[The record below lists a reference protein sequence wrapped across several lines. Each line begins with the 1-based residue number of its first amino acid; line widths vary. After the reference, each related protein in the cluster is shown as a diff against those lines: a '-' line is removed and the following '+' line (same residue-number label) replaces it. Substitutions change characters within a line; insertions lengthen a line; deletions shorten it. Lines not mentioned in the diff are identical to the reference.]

1 MESMFK
7 VSALGIQSGQE
18 SSVVRA
24 ALQPMLK
31 CTASAFEDIF
41 HSLSISH
48 RVVLAE
54 DIPQSK
60 AEALFNKLTGIGLNC
75 RIDPMKLTLAALE
88 EGPVE
93 DERYRCPA
101 CYHSQPRAT
110 DGRLD
115 TCEQCGIVGRNYEET
130 AYLRAAIDR
139 ERRRLQGLKGG
150 EEDDNREA
158 REAKEAKRRALA
170 EQRLLD
176 QARRQ
181 AEKELNI
188 RFYHKFRFLLKPD
201 VLYPL
206 LGSVTVGL
214 VGVGLLVWQLWFQ
227 ETPEPVVANARPID
241 AQSVNPGVQV
251 TIAPPP
257 GLSVSVAGASPQG
270 VPGSVQALEA
280 AEAGGAAGNVA
291 VGNSGPAAAGSAGA
305 GKTTTAAATASGS
318 GGSGNGSSD
327 AAMPAGSRPA
337 PLLNV
342 DQLTPASAAASQ
354 AAARNPQILASL
366 AQYQMQTGDLKAASR
381 SIDQAVQLLSG
392 ERNNLSSSQLDV
404 FNRLQVEVRA
414 RIAQQHHQQRD
425 AATAKEYWT
434 RATNLTNL
442 MTTPDE
448 RAQALSGLARTLY
461 EAQPSTAKAHFKRA
475 IEATRLI
482 AEPSSQALVW
492 GAIARDLAQTGQL
505 DQSQPLFD
513 QATAAVKAMS
523 NTGGRWEAQAQL
535 AKQLAEAGDTV
546 AAKALLKEIA
556 SKAKKSDQLSPIL
569 GQYQAE
575 ALSAL
580 ALNLSSRGETAI
592 ARTDFAAALKQAQAL
607 PDPAR
612 RSGTLLYLARDVAA
626 AGDQVAAGKLA
637 AAAGTWE

>member
-1 MESMFK
+1 MESMFR
-7 VSALGIQSGQE
+7 VSALGFQPGQE

-24 ALQPMLK
+24 ALQPLLK
-31 CTASAFEDIF
+31 CTASAFENIF
-41 HSLSISH
+41 HSLSMDH

-54 DIPQSK
+54 DIPKPK
-60 AEALFNKLTGIGLNC
+60 AEALFNKLTSIGLNC

-101 CYHSQPRAT
+101 CYHSQPKAT

-115 TCEQCGIVGRNYEET
+115 TCEKCGIVGRNYEET

-139 ERRRLQGLKGG
+139 ERRRLQGLKDS
-150 EEDDNREA
+150 EEDDGRDS

-170 EQRLLD
+170 QEKLLE

-181 AEKELNI
+181 AEKELGI
-188 RFYHKFRFLLKPD
+188 RFYHKLRFLLKPD

-206 LGSVTVGL
+206 LGSVAVGL
-214 VGVGLLVWQLWFQ
+214 IGIGLLVWQIWFQ
-227 ETPEPVVANARPID
+227 PQPEPSVVNARP
-241 AQSVNPGVQV
+241 ASQGVQV
-251 TIAPPP
+251 TITPPP
-257 GLSVSVAGASPQG
+257 GLTVNVAGASPQG
-270 VPGSVQALEA
+270 APASIQALEA
-280 AEAGGAAGNVA
+280 AEAGRSAGSVA
-291 VGNSGPAAAGSAGA
+291 VGNPGSTTPASSAGT
-305 GKTTTAAATASGS
+305 GETTMATATPSGSDGSGS
-318 GGSGNGSSD
+318 GSSG
-327 AAMPAGSRPA
+327 AAT

-342 DQLTPASAAASQ
+342 DKLAPPNSASAQ
-354 AAARNPQILASL
+354 ATGRDPQVLASL
-366 AQYQMQTGDLKAASR
+366 AQYQMQTGDLKAAAR
-381 SIDQAVQLLSG
+381 SIDQAVQSLSG
-392 ERNNLSSSQLDV
+392 ERNNLSSSQLDA
-404 FNRLQVEVRA
+404 FNRMQVEVRA
-414 RIAQQHHQQRD
+414 KIAQQHHQQRD
-425 AATAKEYWT
+425 SATAKEYWS

-442 MTTPDE
+442 MTTPSE

-461 EAQPSTAKAHFKRA
+461 EAQPSTAQAHFNRA

-482 AEPSSQALVW
+482 TDPSSQALVW
-492 GAIARDLAQTGQL
+492 GAIARDLAQTGQKE
-505 DQSQPLFD
+505 QAQKLFD
-513 QATAAVKAMS
+513 QATAVVRAMS

-556 SKAKKSDQLSPIL
+556 SKAKGSDQLSPIL
-569 GQYQAE
+569 VQYQAE

-580 ALNLSSRGETAI
+580 ALNLSSRGEIAI
-592 ARTDFAAALKQAQAL
+592 AQTDFAAALKQAQAL

-626 AGDQVAAGKLA
+626 AGDKVAAGKLA
-637 AAAGTWE
+637 AAAGTWD